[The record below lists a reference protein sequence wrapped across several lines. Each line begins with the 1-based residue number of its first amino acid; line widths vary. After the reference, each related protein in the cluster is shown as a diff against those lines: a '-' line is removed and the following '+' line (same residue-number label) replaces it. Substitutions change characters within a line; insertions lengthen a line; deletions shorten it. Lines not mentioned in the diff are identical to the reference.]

1 MNKIDKHEFLV
12 IYKSTWG
19 KISEKKIRAYDL
31 RSVVAKFD
39 RIKPNATIQKVYLSN
54 LMECGWA
61 SFELNGGY

>member
-1 MNKIDKHEFLV
+1 MKIDKHEFLV
-12 IYKSTWG
+12 IYKSAWG
-19 KISEKKIRAYDL
+19 KISEKKIRAYNL

-61 SFELNGGY
+61 SFEVKGY